1 MDFRPPST
9 QDSTEE
15 SPFKS
20 QKHESK
26 EQDNLATLA
35 SHEPQSELTDDED
48 DDREGL
54 LQAFIDSVKPTIAKD
69 GKNKISVLSQGSSG
83 NQTVEEVIDFT
94 TDELEKFNLNFQ
106 TESSKAKSKNESHI
120 LDMLSDDWLNAQPI
134 VQVPT
139 DSVLYRD
146 QELATR
152 IKYLQTQIENDEPM
166 DEYKVMVFLF
176 TGFYFLHKIEEGKW
190 SQFLVLYNL
199 L

>member
-9 QDSTEE
+9 QDSTEG
-15 SPFKS
+15 SPFRS

-69 GKNKISVLSQGSSG
+69 CKNKISVLSQGSSG

-94 TDELEKFNLNFQ
+94 TDELEKFNLNGQ
-106 TESSKAKSKNESHI
+106 TESSNAKSKNESHI

-166 DEYKVMVFLF
+166 DEYKVMVFF
-176 TGFYFLHKIEEGKW
+176 FHW
-190 SQFLVLYNL
+190 L
-199 L
+199 LLSSRN